1 MTVRRPRPRLF
12 RRAAVTTAVAAAA
25 VVGVATPALAW
36 DVDALYGQ
44 RRSCAEGYLD
54 VGVAS
59 QLDAAQFSN
68 GSLHFGGRVKD
79 GCTDGQL
86 MQLWYR
92 QVNVFGTKSGWS
104 VIQTGNNFHSAVGWR
119 PSGSSP
125 TSRWSSAAQVPR
137 PPAVSDRAAPSVG
150 RGAAPGRGP
159 ASRGPA
165 RP

>member
-12 RRAAVTTAVAAAA
+12 RRAAVTTAMAAAA

-36 DVDALYGQ
+36 DVDALYAQ
-44 RRSCAEGYLD
+44 RRSCAEGFLN

-68 GSLHFGGRVKD
+68 GSLHFGGRIKD

-104 VIQTGNNFHSAVGWR
+104 VIQTGNNFHSAFGRWLAPIRFATDIEVVVCRTGTD
-119 PSGSSP
+119 GACGP
-125 TSRWSSAAQVPR
+125 TSFLHL
-137 PPAVSDRAAPSVG
+137 
-150 RGAAPGRGP
+150 
-159 ASRGPA
+159 
-165 RP
+165 